1 MAEARAGATPLTIRA
16 ASIVEGATGPADVL
30 SRLIDSGH
38 VVEPLRA
45 IGVDPRSLRGALH
58 PDSDLGVGSGLV
70 LEHAEQEARALGHD
84 QVDAIHVLM
93 GLLYNDLPSVA
104 RPLVERG
111 VNLYD
116 LRTYAVRARQRAQPA
131 PHLTAPGTPPTARR
145 RVLPLA
151 QAVRPSPVFLVPV
164 AAFAAGGVALY
175 GGPPGWAITPLT
187 ILCVAGGWITSL
199 CLHEFGHALV
209 AYLGGD
215 GSVAEAG
222 YLSLNPLRYAHRVL
236 SFVLPLVFLVVGGIG
251 LPGGAVYVDRTA
263 LRSRSWDAMVS
274 AAGPCTTLACAASIG
289 AVFAFAPGGWFPMRS
304 EPFWAALAW
313 LGVIEVS
320 ALVLNLLPIPPFDGW
335 GIVSAWLS
343 WETRVRAAALGSLSI
358 FLVFF
363 LLWQGPVAN
372 VFWSS
377 VFALTS
383 LGQIPAQ
390 LADLGRMQMMLG
402 RPF

>member
-1 MAEARAGATPLTIRA
+1 MAEARAGATPLTVQA
-16 ASIVEGATGPADVL
+16 ASIVETAAGPADL
-30 SRLIDSGH
+30 LRRLIDSGH

-45 IGVDPRSLRGALH
+45 IGVDPASIRGVLH
-58 PDSDLGVGSGLV
+58 PDSDPGVGSGLV

-84 QVDAIHVLM
+84 RVDAVHLLM

-116 LRTYAVRARQRAQPA
+116 LRTYALRARRAAQP
-131 PHLTAPGTPPTARR
+131 PPPLTARSTAGG

-151 QAVRPSPVFLVPV
+151 QAFRPSPVFLVPV

-222 YLSLNPLRYAHRVL
+222 YLSLNPLRYTHRLL
-236 SFVLPLVFLVVGGIG
+236 SVVLPIVFLLIGGIG

-274 AAGPCTTLACAASIG
+274 AAGPCMTLACAALIG
-289 AVFAFAPGGWFPMRS
+289 AVFAFAPTGWLAITS
-304 EPFWAALAW
+304 QPFWAALAW

-320 ALVLNLLPIPPFDGW
+320 ALLLNLLPIPPFDGW
-335 GIVSAWLS
+335 GIVSPWLS
-343 WETRVRAAALGSLSI
+343 RETRVKAAALGSLSI
-358 FLVFF
+358 FVVFF
-363 LLWQGPVAN
+363 LLWQGPVAD
-372 VFWSS
+372 VFWGI
-377 VFALTS
+377 VAALTS
-383 LGQIPAQ
+383 LAQIPIQ
-390 LADLGRMQMMLG
+390 LADIGRMQMLLG

>member
-1 MAEARAGATPLTIRA
+1 
-16 ASIVEGATGPADVL
+16 
-30 SRLIDSGH
+30 
-38 VVEPLRA
+38 
-45 IGVDPRSLRGALH
+45 
-58 PDSDLGVGSGLV
+58 
-70 LEHAEQEARALGHD
+70 
-84 QVDAIHVLM
+84 
-93 GLLYNDLPSVA
+93 
-104 RPLVERG
+104 
-111 VNLYD
+111 
-116 LRTYAVRARQRAQPA
+116 
-131 PHLTAPGTPPTARR
+131 
-145 RVLPLA
+145 
-151 QAVRPSPVFLVPV
+151 V

-187 ILCVAGGWITSL
+187 ILCVGGGWITSL

-222 YLSLNPLRYAHRVL
+222 YLSLNPLRYTHRVL

-274 AAGPCTTLACAASIG
+274 AAGPCATLACAALIG
-289 AVFAFAPGGWFPMRS
+289 AVFAFAPSGWFPMRS

-372 VFWSS
+372 VFWGS

-390 LADLGRMQMMLG
+390 LADLGRMQMMLS
-402 RPF
+402 RPS